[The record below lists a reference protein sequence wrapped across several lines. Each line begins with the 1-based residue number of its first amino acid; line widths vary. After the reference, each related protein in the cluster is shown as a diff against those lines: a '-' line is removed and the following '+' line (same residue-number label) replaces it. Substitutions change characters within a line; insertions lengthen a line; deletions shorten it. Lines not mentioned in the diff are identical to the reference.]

1 MDFALPELGE
11 GVYEGELVRWLVKPG
26 DRVKRGQ
33 ALLEIMTD
41 KALMEVPAPFAGR
54 ITDIQFEPGQTI
66 KVGTR
71 ILGYEVGES
80 TTAITADA
88 APPAAA
94 VPPSA
99 APPAAAIPPGAASPL
114 AAVPPSAASPAAA
127 VPAASTDHTARP
139 VTDVSRDR
147 TAVKNGSTPTLA
159 VVAAVKASPA
169 VRYMARK
176 LGIDLARVRGSGPGG
191 RILLDDLTEAIRAT
205 QGKAPDT
212 PPAPTAKPQTTMSL
226 DLGTPG
232 TRVKLA
238 GLRRRIAERMVQ
250 SKRTIPHY
258 TYVDEVEITDL
269 VRWRDRSVEFFAE
282 RGIKLTYLA
291 FFVKAAAL
299 ALKEVPIVNS
309 TFDEERQEITLHD
322 RYHIGIAVAAPGGL
336 LVPVIRD
343 ADRLDLFA
351 IAREI
356 ERLSTAAR
364 SGKATR
370 EELTGSTFTI
380 TSIGGI
386 GGIIST
392 PIINLPEVGIL
403 GLGKVVKRP
412 VYDEHGQ
419 IRPADVIYLSLSFD
433 HRVVD
438 GAVGATFGNALV
450 RHLKQPAALIFG
462 PNFS

>member
-80 TTAITADA
+80 SAAVTADA
-88 APPAAA
+88 ALAATA
-94 VPPSA
+94 VPPDD
-99 APPAAAIPPGAASPL
+99 APTAAAA
-114 AAVPPSAASPAAA
+114 
-127 VPAASTDHTARP
+127 PAASTDHVTRP
-139 VTDVSRDR
+139 VAEASRDR
-147 TAVKNGSTPTLA
+147 PAVKNGSTPTLA
-159 VVAAVKASPA
+159 VVAGVKASPA

-176 LGIDLARVRGSGPGG
+176 LGIDLARLRGSGPGG
-191 RILLDDLTEAIRAT
+191 RVLLDDLTEAIRAM
-205 QGKAPDT
+205 QGNAGAT
-212 PPAPTAKPQTTMSL
+212 SSAPTAKPQTTMSL

-282 RGIKLTYLA
+282 RGVKLTYLA
-291 FFVKAAAL
+291 FFVKAAVC

-309 TFDEERQEITLHD
+309 TYDEERQEITLHD

-343 ADRLDLFA
+343 ADRLDLLA

-356 ERLSTAAR
+356 ERLSAAAR

-386 GGIIST
+386 GGVIST

-419 IRPADVIYLSLSFD
+419 IRPADVVYLSLSFD

-462 PNFS
+462 PNFG

>member
-80 TTAITADA
+80 SAAVTADA
-88 APPAAA
+88 ALAATA
-94 VPPSA
+94 VPPDD
-99 APPAAAIPPGAASPL
+99 APTAAAA
-114 AAVPPSAASPAAA
+114 
-127 VPAASTDHTARP
+127 PAASTDHVTRP
-139 VTDVSRDR
+139 VAEASRDR
-147 TAVKNGSTPTLA
+147 PAVKNGSTPTLA
-159 VVAAVKASPA
+159 VVAGVKASPA

-176 LGIDLARVRGSGPGG
+176 LGIDLARMRGSGPGG
-191 RILLDDLTEAIRAT
+191 RVLLDDLTEAIRAM
-205 QGKAPDT
+205 QGGAGT
-212 PPAPTAKPQTTMSL
+212 ISSAPTAKPQTTMSL

-282 RGIKLTYLA
+282 RGVKLTYLA
-291 FFVKAAAL
+291 FFVKAAVC

-309 TFDEERQEITLHD
+309 TYDEERQEITLHD

-343 ADRLDLFA
+343 ADRLDLLA

-356 ERLSTAAR
+356 ERLSAAAR

-386 GGIIST
+386 GGVIST

-419 IRPADVIYLSLSFD
+419 IRPADVVYLSLSFD

-462 PNFS
+462 PNFG

>member
-80 TTAITADA
+80 SAAVTADA
-88 APPAAA
+88 ALAATA
-94 VPPSA
+94 VPPDD
-99 APPAAAIPPGAASPL
+99 APTAAAA
-114 AAVPPSAASPAAA
+114 
-127 VPAASTDHTARP
+127 PAASTDHVTRP
-139 VTDVSRDR
+139 VAEASRDR
-147 TAVKNGSTPTLA
+147 PAVKNGSTPTLA
-159 VVAAVKASPA
+159 VVAGVKASPA

-176 LGIDLARVRGSGPGG
+176 LGIDLARLRGSGPGG
-191 RILLDDLTEAIRAT
+191 RVLLDDLTEAIRAM
-205 QGKAPDT
+205 QGGAGAT
-212 PPAPTAKPQTTMSL
+212 SSAPTAKPQTTMSL

-282 RGIKLTYLA
+282 RGVKLTYLA
-291 FFVKAAAL
+291 FFVKAAVC

-309 TFDEERQEITLHD
+309 TYDEERQEITLHD

-343 ADRLDLFA
+343 ADRLDLLA

-356 ERLSTAAR
+356 ERLSAAAR

-386 GGIIST
+386 GGVIST

-419 IRPADVIYLSLSFD
+419 IRPADVVYLSLSFD

-462 PNFS
+462 PNFG